1 MKVFI
6 KTYGCQANINDS
18 EVLAGRLVSEGN
30 ILVNNEEEADKIIV
44 NSCSVKN
51 KTQSKIIYYISE
63 IEKSYPDKEIEVGG
77 CLVKSVDLT
86 KKFQN
91 IHIIDTINTNKL
103 NGNIIR
109 TNKDIGIIQIS
120 QGCLN
125 SCTFCSTKLAR
136 GILKSY
142 RIGDIKRQFEVLL
155 NDGCKTIYLTSQDNG
170 CYGFDIGNK
179 VKKSSLFPIPET
191 SDNKEEVSDIKSNL
205 PELVSELLSVEGD
218 YKIRIGMMNPWHLR
232 KIINGLIEVYKDKRI
247 QPFLHIPVQSGSER
261 VLKDMKRIHTVA
273 EFREAVK
280 LFRQEI
286 PDIDI
291 ATDIIVGF
299 PTETEEDFQ
308 ETYDLI
314 KEIKP
319 EVINVAAY
327 SPRPKTKSAKLK
339 QISTEIVKQRTKKLN
354 ELYLSYRP
362 QVEERFF
369 AKNNSSKLKVVA

>member
-1 MKVFI
+1 MKIYI
-6 KTYGCQANINDS
+6 KTYGCQANISDS
-18 EVLAGRLVSEGN
+18 EILAGRLLEEGN
-30 ILVNNEEEADKIIV
+30 TLVDNEFDADKIIV
-44 NSCSVKN
+44 NTCSVKN

-63 IEKSYPDKEIEVGG
+63 VEKSYPNKEIEVGG

-86 KKFQN
+86 KKFPN

-136 GILKSY
+136 GVLKSY

-170 CYGFDIGNK
+170 CYGFDI
-179 VKKSSLFPIPET
+179 
-191 SDNKEEVSDIKSNL
+191 KSNL
-205 PELVSELLSVEGD
+205 PELVKELLEIKGD

-232 KIINGLIEVYKDKRI
+232 KIISGLIEVYKDERI
-247 QPFLHIPVQSGSER
+247 QPFLHIPVQSGSEK

-273 EFREAVK
+273 EFKETVM
-280 LFRQEI
+280 LFRKEI
-286 PDIDI
+286 PEIDI

-299 PTETEEDFQ
+299 PTESEEDFL
-308 ETYDLI
+308 ETY
-314 KEIKP
+314 
-319 EVINVAAY
+319 N
-327 SPRPKTKSAKLK
+327 
-339 QISTEIVKQRTKKLN
+339 
-354 ELYLSYRP
+354 
-362 QVEERFF
+362 
-369 AKNNSSKLKVVA
+369 